1 MKMKTVLLSVAGTIL
16 ALALIDAGVA
26 LVSSRDSLAG
36 PLDLAHVSAI
46 RVEGSASDIRIS
58 TAADGPHVAELK
70 GTRHGWGAIWH
81 SSWFSDAC
89 PANGALRIDGDT
101 LVVDVGSVPRLF
113 DWSDCT
119 MELTASLPA
128 GAAVT
133 IDQKA
138 ARTRLQG
145 DFSVIDIRSDAGDV
159 AVDGHAGRLTLSGA
173 ALRARI
179 TYQRV
184 MHNEVIAISGRM
196 LDATLRFVQPTAIS
210 YLVEATASFVDSAL
224 PNTPGA
230 KPSITLRGDMLRA
243 RIE

>member
-1 MKMKTVLLSVAGTIL
+1 MKPKTVLFSVAGTVL

-26 LVSSRDSLAG
+26 FISSRDSLAG
-36 PLDLAHVSAI
+36 PFDLSSVSAI

-58 TAADGPHVAELK
+58 TAASGPHVAELK

-81 SSWFSDAC
+81 SGWFSDAC
-89 PANGALRIDGDT
+89 PANGAMRIDGNT
-101 LVVDVGSVPRLF
+101 LIVDVGSRPRLF

-119 MELTASLPA
+119 MELTAHLPS
-128 GAAVT
+128 GAAVVV
-133 IDQKA
+133 DQKA
-138 ARTRLQG
+138 ARTRLDG
-145 DFSVIDIRSDAGDV
+145 DFSVVDIRSDAGDV
-159 AVDGHAGRLTLSGA
+159 TVDGHADSLTIAGA

-184 MHNEVIAISGRM
+184 MQNEAIAISGKM
-196 LDATLRFVQPTAIS
+196 LDATLRFVQPTTIS

-230 KPSITLRGDMLRA
+230 KPSITIRGEMLRA